1 MRRRLDGHRHELA
14 VAADRL
20 YPGTAR
26 AGSTRLLTR
35 DGLTAT
41 PWTLATPLDLREVR
55 LGWVEDAPAP
65 TVTGREP
72 EAAALLP
79 EGADAYPDALGA
91 LARPRLFED
100 RVCYRLLD
108 VAWPGLTFTRARYFD
123 GVSVGEAAAHELAA
137 YELAGHGFGGK
148 GLGGHEPAGQGVA
161 GQESGGEGS
170 GGREFAGHEPAGQRV
185 AGQESD
191 GQESG
196 GERFGGE
203 RFGGQ
208 VSGGHALTGHG
219 DAGGRLPFRGLVGDP
234 TDLRRRP
241 ALCAISTLTLRHDR
255 RTGEA
260 SFVLHWRDP
269 ARVAH
274 GGGLFQVMPVG
285 VFQPA
290 HESVGAEKA
299 DLDLWKCMVREY
311 AEEFLG
317 RGEEYGDGFDYA
329 SWPLYRLLT
338 DAREDGRVR
347 SHVLGVGVDPLTF
360 ATDFLMVTV
369 LEAETFDA
377 AFGEVAAAN
386 SEGRIVGRVPF
397 DAETVRRHVRD
408 EPMQAAGAAVL
419 DLAWRHREALLR

>member
-1 MRRRLDGHRHELA
+1 MRPSGPEWAETRRRLNGRRHELA
-14 VAADRL
+14 AVADRL
-20 YPGTAR
+20 YPGLAR

-35 DGLTAT
+35 DGWTAT

-65 TVTGREP
+65 AVTGREP

-79 EGADAYPDALGA
+79 EGAGAYPDALGA

-100 RVCYRLLD
+100 RTCYRLLE
-108 VAWPGLTFTRARYFD
+108 VAWPELTFTRARYFD

-137 YELAGHGFGGK
+137 YEPVAQEIVARELAG
-148 GLGGHEPAGQGVA
+148 Q
-161 GQESGGEGS
+161 
-170 GGREFAGHEPAGQRV
+170 EFAGHG
-185 AGQESD
+185 D
-191 GQESG
+191 G
-196 GERFGGE
+196 RP
-203 RFGGQ
+203 
-208 VSGGHALTGHG
+208 
-219 DAGGRLPFRGLVGDP
+219 LPFRALVGDP

-255 RTGEA
+255 RTGET

-290 HESVGAEKA
+290 HESAGAEKA
-299 DLDLWKCMVREY
+299 DLDLWKCVVREY

-317 RGEEYGDGFDYA
+317 RGEEYGDGFDYEG
-329 SWPLYRLLT
+329 WPLYRLLT

-347 SHVLGVGVDPLTF
+347 SLVLGVGVDPLTF
-360 ATDFLMVTV
+360 ATDFLTVTV

-377 AFGEVAAAN
+377 VFGDVAAAN
-386 SEGRIVGRVPF
+386 SEGQVVGRVPF
-397 DAETVRRHVRD
+397 DAETVRRYVRD

-419 DLAWRHREALLR
+419 DLAWRHREALL

>member
-1 MRRRLDGHRHELA
+1 MRPSGPEWAEVRRHLDGHRHELA

-20 YPGTAR
+20 YPGQAR

-35 DGLTAT
+35 DGWTAT

-65 TVTGREP
+65 AVTGREP

-79 EGADAYPDALGA
+79 EGAGAYPDALGT

-100 RVCYRLLD
+100 RTCYRLLE
-108 VAWPGLTFTRARYFD
+108 VAWPELTFTRARYFD
-123 GVSVGEAAAHELAA
+123 GVSVGEAAAHEYAA
-137 YELAGHGFGGK
+137 RELAGYG
-148 GLGGHEPAGQGVA
+148 AG
-161 GQESGGEGS
+161 
-170 GGREFAGHEPAGQRV
+170 RP
-185 AGQESD
+185 
-191 GQESG
+191 
-196 GERFGGE
+196 
-203 RFGGQ
+203 
-208 VSGGHALTGHG
+208 
-219 DAGGRLPFRGLVGDP
+219 LPFRALVGDP

-241 ALCAISTLTLRHDR
+241 ALCAISTLTLRHDG
-255 RTGEA
+255 RTGET

-274 GGGLFQVMPVG
+274 GGGLLQVMPVG

-290 HESVGAEKA
+290 HESADAEKA
-299 DLDLWKCMVREY
+299 DLDLWKCVVREY

-317 RGEEYGDGFDYA
+317 RGEEYGDGFDYE

-338 DAREDGRVR
+338 DAREEGRVR
-347 SHVLGVGVDPLTF
+347 CFVLGVGVDPLTF
-360 ATDFLMVTV
+360 ATDFLTVTV

-377 AFGEVAAAN
+377 VFGEIAASN
-386 SEGRIVGRVPF
+386 SEGRVVGRVPF
-397 DAETVRRHVRD
+397 DARTVRRHVRD

-419 DLAWRHREALLR
+419 DLAWRHREALL

>member
-20 YPGTAR
+20 YPATAR

-35 DGLTAT
+35 DGSTAT

-79 EGADAYPDALGA
+79 EGAGAYPDALGT

-100 RVCYRLLD
+100 RTCYRLLD
-108 VAWPGLTFTRARYFD
+108 VAWPELTFTRARYFD

-137 YELAGHGFGGK
+137 YELAAYE
-148 GLGGHEPAGQGVA
+148 LTAYQLT
-161 GQESGGEGS
+161 GQESG
-170 GGREFAGHEPAGQRV
+170 AP
-185 AGQESD
+185 
-191 GQESG
+191 
-196 GERFGGE
+196 
-203 RFGGQ
+203 
-208 VSGGHALTGHG
+208 
-219 DAGGRLPFRGLVGDP
+219 RLPFRALVGDP

-260 SFVLHWRDP
+260 SFVLHWRD
-269 ARVAH
+269 AAKVAH

-290 HESVGAEKA
+290 HESAGAEKA
-299 DLDLWKCMVREY
+299 GLDLWTCMVREY

-317 RGEEYGDGFDYA
+317 RGEEYGDGFDYE
-329 SWPLYRLLT
+329 SWPFYRLLT

-360 ATDFLMVTV
+360 ATDFLTVTV

-377 AFGEVAAAN
+377 VFGDVAASN

-419 DLAWRHREALLR
+419 DLAWRHREALL

>member
-1 MRRRLDGHRHELA
+1 MTSHSEPRGRPSGPEWAEARRRLNGHRHELA
-14 VAADRL
+14 AAADRL
-20 YPGTAR
+20 YPGLAR

-35 DGLTAT
+35 DGWTAT

-65 TVTGREP
+65 VVTGREP

-79 EGADAYPDALGA
+79 EGAGAYPDALGT

-100 RVCYRLLD
+100 RTCYRLLE
-108 VAWPGLTFTRARYFD
+108 VAWPELTFTRARYFD
-123 GVSVGEAAAHELAA
+123 GVSVGEAAAHEFAA
-137 YELAGHGFGGK
+137 HLFPAHK
-148 GLGGHEPAGQGVA
+148 VPAHKVPAHEFPAGEFAAHEVPA
-161 GQESGGEGS
+161 G
-170 GGREFAGHEPAGQRV
+170 EFAGHG
-185 AGQESD
+185 
-191 GQESG
+191 
-196 GERFGGE
+196 
-203 RFGGQ
+203 
-208 VSGGHALTGHG
+208 
-219 DAGGRLPFRGLVGDP
+219 GGRPLPFRALVGDP

-255 RTGEA
+255 RTGET

-290 HESVGAEKA
+290 HESAGAEKT
-299 DLDLWKCMVREY
+299 DLDLWKCVVREY

-317 RGEEYGDGFDYA
+317 RGEEYGDGFDYER
-329 SWPLYRLLT
+329 WPFYRLLT

-347 SHVLGVGVDPLTF
+347 SLVLGVGVDPLTF
-360 ATDFLMVTV
+360 ATDFLVVTV

-377 AFGEVAAAN
+377 VFGEVAASN
-386 SEGRIVGRVPF
+386 SEGQVVGRVPF
-397 DAETVRRHVRD
+397 DAETVRRYVRD

-419 DLAWRHREALLR
+419 DLAWRHREALL

>member
-1 MRRRLDGHRHELA
+1 MRSRGEVPMRPSGQEWAKVRRRLDGHRHELA

-20 YPGTAR
+20 YPGPAR

-35 DGLTAT
+35 DGWTAT
-41 PWTLATPLDLREVR
+41 PWTLSTPLDLREVR

-79 EGADAYPDALGA
+79 EGADAYPDALGT

-100 RVCYRLLD
+100 RTCYRLLD
-108 VAWPGLTFTRARYFD
+108 VAWPELTFTRARYFD
-123 GVSVGEAAAHELAA
+123 GVSVGEAAAHEFAA
-137 YELAGHGFGGK
+137 HEFAARELPGHESDGHEFDGHGFDGPG
-148 GLGGHEPAGQGVA
+148 
-161 GQESGGEGS
+161 
-170 GGREFAGHEPAGQRV
+170 GGRP
-185 AGQESD
+185 
-191 GQESG
+191 
-196 GERFGGE
+196 
-203 RFGGQ
+203 
-208 VSGGHALTGHG
+208 
-219 DAGGRLPFRGLVGDP
+219 LPFRALVGDP
-234 TDLRRRP
+234 TDLSRRP

-255 RTGEA
+255 RTGET
-260 SFVLHWRDP
+260 SFALHWRDP

-274 GGGLFQVMPVG
+274 GGGLYQVMPVG

-290 HESVGAEKA
+290 HESADAEKA
-299 DLDLWKCMVREY
+299 DLDLWKCVVREY

-317 RGEEYGDGFDYA
+317 QGEEYGDGFDYE

-347 SHVLGVGVDPLTF
+347 SLVLGVGVDPLTF
-360 ATDFLMVTV
+360 ATDFLTVTV

-377 AFGEVAAAN
+377 VFGDIAASN

-419 DLAWRHREALLR
+419 DLAWRHREDLL

>member
-14 VAADRL
+14 AAADRL
-20 YPGTAR
+20 YPATAR

-35 DGLTAT
+35 DGWTAT

-55 LGWVEDAPAP
+55 LGWVDDAPAP
-65 TVTGREP
+65 AVTGREP

-79 EGADAYPDALGA
+79 EGAGAYPDALGT

-100 RVCYRLLD
+100 RTCYRLLD
-108 VAWPGLTFTRARYFD
+108 VAWPELTFTRARYFD
-123 GVSVGEAAAHELAA
+123 GVSVGEAAAHEFAA
-137 YELAGHGFGGK
+137 YKLAGQESGER
-148 GLGGHEPAGQGVA
+148 EPA
-161 GQESGGEGS
+161 GQESGGQGFDRQGFDRQGFDGQGF
-170 GGREFAGHEPAGQRV
+170 GGRGLGGHERAGHGAGR
-185 AGQESD
+185 
-191 GQESG
+191 
-196 GERFGGE
+196 
-203 RFGGQ
+203 
-208 VSGGHALTGHG
+208 
-219 DAGGRLPFRGLVGDP
+219 RLPFRTLVGDP

-241 ALCAISTLTLRHDR
+241 ALCAISTLTLRRDR
-255 RTGEA
+255 RTGET

-269 ARVAH
+269 AKVAH

-290 HESVGAEKA
+290 HESAGAEKA
-299 DLDLWKCMVREY
+299 DLDLWKCVVREY

-317 RGEEYGDGFDYA
+317 RGEEYGDGFDYE
-329 SWPLYRLLT
+329 SWPFYRLLT

-347 SHVLGVGVDPLTF
+347 CHVLGVGVDPLTF
-360 ATDFLMVTV
+360 ATDFLTVTV

-377 AFGEVAAAN
+377 AFGEVAASN

-419 DLAWRHREALLR
+419 DLAWRHREALL